1 MKPLAI
7 YALEVL
13 ACSGVLLAA
22 YAILLDRRVRFG
34 WCRAYLLASTLLA
47 AVIPLLRI
55 PVWPGEVVEVA
66 PTVALPATEWTAEV
80 VEEAAPAVTPE
91 TVCLTVYLI
100 GVGLV
105 AGVMLWQVVRI
116 RRLRRGAAI
125 TRTERFTLVR
135 TPQRIASFSFF
146 RSIYVWDQI
155 PAGELQAIVAHEASH
170 VAHRHSA
177 ERVAME
183 CMKAALWWNPFVWLA
198 ARRLT
203 EAEEFEADSDVLA
216 EGYDIEH
223 YMKTIFRQLFG
234 YSPEIANGLRDSL
247 TKKRFKMMTTK
258 TSGRHSLLRLAGT
271 LPAVIGLLCA
281 FSLTTRA
288 AEVRIAD
295 NDGEPEVFFKAA
307 YMLNDTEVSADKIRQ
322 TDVRYSTT
330 RMGDEIP
337 DEFKGRDLDFI
348 FCYTTDGK
356 PHKVKT
362 IDIEGRIRFPDGR
375 AAENISVYAGHPF
388 TVPTSKSE
396 RERLC
401 AQTDADGRYH
411 IKGPAEGEITY
422 ALGQFAIGGSS
433 YKSNGGS
440 RYMMG
445 DLEIPYPDSARW
457 EKAVDDTGKV
467 VLTNRIPE
475 NDDQPGETK
484 ITMLSKKV
492 SLTVLQNGKPLPGA
506 IVLISGS
513 NVGTVTGKEGTAQI
527 SAAPGNELTI
537 SYVGFETQKIR
548 VSDKS
553 GAESHVIAL
562 KAEDNNLDA
571 VSVTPGD
578 NKTAADNENA
588 SMRKASLTI
597 NLADADGRIA
607 GAAVGAAV
615 VISGTKKGVV
625 ADAAGHA
632 RIEAPEGAVLK
643 ISYPDYRPAS
653 VEVGD
658 QSDYVVLLSPESD
671 RTNRKSSPDSGG
683 KPGPIFV
690 VDGVEQAS
698 IDDIDPNTIER
709 ISVLKNQSSIAV
721 YGSRGKNGVIVVT
734 TKGAGKPATD
744 EVVFNEK
751 TGSVEITS
759 ASTEDMPFLIAEK
772 MPLFQGGNLNA
783 FRTWVQEH
791 LQYPAE
797 AVKRNIQGR
806 VVVTFTIE
814 KDGSVSNIQILQSPD
829 KLLADEARRVIA
841 SSPTGAWTPGEQR
854 GEKVSVKYTLPVDF
868 RTKTEKTTDE
878 AAFDEKTGTVK
889 TASATAEDSPF
900 LIAEVMPSFRGG
912 DITAFRNWIQMHI
925 KYPAEALKAKLY
937 GRVVASFVIEKDGS
951 VSDIQILQS
960 PGKPL
965 ADEARR
971 VIASSPAG
979 AWTPGEQRGQA
990 VRVKLTVPVDFR
1002 IQGADGKT
1010 SERTEKPKGSLDEI
1024 VVVGFGAPEK

>member
-1 MKPLAI
+1 MKTLAI

-288 AEVRIAD
+288 AEVRIAETAKVPAD
-295 NDGEPEVFFKAA
+295 ETVSRDAA
-307 YMLNDTEVSADKIRQ
+307 D
-322 TDVRYSTT
+322 
-330 RMGDEIP
+330 
-337 DEFKGRDLDFI
+337 
-348 FCYTTDGK
+348 
-356 PHKVKT
+356 
-362 IDIEGRIRFPDGR
+362 
-375 AAENISVYAGHPF
+375 
-388 TVPTSKSE
+388 
-396 RERLC
+396 
-401 AQTDADGRYH
+401 
-411 IKGPAEGEITY
+411 
-422 ALGQFAIGGSS
+422 
-433 YKSNGGS
+433 
-440 RYMMG
+440 
-445 DLEIPYPDSARW
+445 
-457 EKAVDDTGKV
+457 
-467 VLTNRIPE
+467 
-475 NDDQPGETK
+475 
-484 ITMLSKKV
+484 KKV

-553 GAESHVIAL
+553 GAESHVISL

-578 NKTAADNENA
+578 NKTAAGNENA

-607 GAAVGAAV
+607 RVAVGAAV
-615 VISGTKKGVV
+615 VISGTKKCVV

-698 IDDIDPNTIER
+698 IDDIYPNTIER

-734 TKGAGKPATD
+734 TKGTGKPATD

-841 SSPTGAWTPGEQR
+841 SSP
-854 GEKVSVKYTLPVDF
+854 
-868 RTKTEKTTDE
+868 
-878 AAFDEKTGTVK
+878 
-889 TASATAEDSPF
+889 
-900 LIAEVMPSFRGG
+900 
-912 DITAFRNWIQMHI
+912 
-925 KYPAEALKAKLY
+925 
-937 GRVVASFVIEKDGS
+937 
-951 VSDIQILQS
+951 
-960 PGKPL
+960 
-965 ADEARR
+965 
-971 VIASSPAG
+971 AG

>member
-1 MKPLAI
+1 MKTLAI

-288 AEVRIAD
+288 AEVRIAETAKVPAD
-295 NDGEPEVFFKAA
+295 ETVSRDAA
-307 YMLNDTEVSADKIRQ
+307 D
-322 TDVRYSTT
+322 
-330 RMGDEIP
+330 
-337 DEFKGRDLDFI
+337 
-348 FCYTTDGK
+348 
-356 PHKVKT
+356 
-362 IDIEGRIRFPDGR
+362 
-375 AAENISVYAGHPF
+375 
-388 TVPTSKSE
+388 
-396 RERLC
+396 
-401 AQTDADGRYH
+401 
-411 IKGPAEGEITY
+411 
-422 ALGQFAIGGSS
+422 
-433 YKSNGGS
+433 
-440 RYMMG
+440 
-445 DLEIPYPDSARW
+445 
-457 EKAVDDTGKV
+457 
-467 VLTNRIPE
+467 
-475 NDDQPGETK
+475 
-484 ITMLSKKV
+484 KKV

-527 SAAPGNELTI
+527 SATPGNELTI

-578 NKTAADNENA
+578 NKTAAGNENA

-607 GAAVGAAV
+607 EAAVGAAV

-841 SSPTGAWTPGEQR
+841 SSPAGAWTPGEQR

-889 TASATAEDSPF
+889 TASAPAEDSPF

-971 VIASSPAG
+971 VIGDAPAD
-979 AWTPGEQRGQA
+979 AWTPGRQRGQA

>member
-55 PVWPGEVVEVA
+55 PVLPGEVVEVA

-281 FSLTTRA
+281 FSLTTHA
-288 AEVRIAD
+288 AEVRIAETAKVPAD
-295 NDGEPEVFFKAA
+295 ETASRDAA
-307 YMLNDTEVSADKIRQ
+307 D
-322 TDVRYSTT
+322 
-330 RMGDEIP
+330 
-337 DEFKGRDLDFI
+337 
-348 FCYTTDGK
+348 
-356 PHKVKT
+356 
-362 IDIEGRIRFPDGR
+362 
-375 AAENISVYAGHPF
+375 
-388 TVPTSKSE
+388 
-396 RERLC
+396 
-401 AQTDADGRYH
+401 
-411 IKGPAEGEITY
+411 
-422 ALGQFAIGGSS
+422 
-433 YKSNGGS
+433 
-440 RYMMG
+440 
-445 DLEIPYPDSARW
+445 
-457 EKAVDDTGKV
+457 
-467 VLTNRIPE
+467 
-475 NDDQPGETK
+475 
-484 ITMLSKKV
+484 KKV

-607 GAAVGAAV
+607 EAAVGAAV

-841 SSPTGAWTPGEQR
+841 SSPAGAWTPGEQR

-889 TASATAEDSPF
+889 TASAPAEDSPF

-971 VIASSPAG
+971 VIGDAPAD
-979 AWTPGEQRGQA
+979 AWTPGRQRGQA

>member
-55 PVWPGEVVEVA
+55 PVWPGEVVEIA

-288 AEVRIAD
+288 AEVRIAETAKVPAD
-295 NDGEPEVFFKAA
+295 ETASRDAA
-307 YMLNDTEVSADKIRQ
+307 D
-322 TDVRYSTT
+322 
-330 RMGDEIP
+330 
-337 DEFKGRDLDFI
+337 
-348 FCYTTDGK
+348 
-356 PHKVKT
+356 
-362 IDIEGRIRFPDGR
+362 
-375 AAENISVYAGHPF
+375 
-388 TVPTSKSE
+388 
-396 RERLC
+396 
-401 AQTDADGRYH
+401 
-411 IKGPAEGEITY
+411 
-422 ALGQFAIGGSS
+422 
-433 YKSNGGS
+433 
-440 RYMMG
+440 
-445 DLEIPYPDSARW
+445 
-457 EKAVDDTGKV
+457 
-467 VLTNRIPE
+467 
-475 NDDQPGETK
+475 
-484 ITMLSKKV
+484 KKV

-607 GAAVGAAV
+607 GVAVGAAV

-772 MPLFQGGNLNA
+772 MPLFQGGDLND
-783 FRTWVQEH
+783 FRAWVQEH

-797 AVKRNIQGR
+797 AVERNIQGR

-814 KDGSVSNIQILQSPD
+814 KEGSVSNILVLQSPD

-841 SSPTGAWTPGEQR
+841 SSPAEAWTPGEQR
-854 GEKVSVKYTLPVDF
+854 GEKVRVKYTLPVDF
-868 RTKTEKTTDE
+868 RLPQTESATVQGAPDGNEPFLVTEK
-878 AAFDEKTGTVK
+878 
-889 TASATAEDSPF
+889 
-900 LIAEVMPSFRGG
+900 MPSFRSGEIK
-912 DITAFRNWIQMHI
+912 DFRNWIQMHI
-925 KYPAEALKAKLY
+925 QYPAEAMKNNIQ
-937 GRVVASFVIEKDGS
+937 GRVIVSFIVEKDGS
-951 VSDIQILQS
+951 VSNILVLQS
-960 PGKPL
+960 PDKLL
-965 ADEARR
+965 ADEALR

-979 AWTPGEQRGQA
+979 AWTPGEQRGEK
-990 VRVKLTVPVDFR
+990 VRVKYTLPVDFYL
-1002 IQGADGKT
+1002 QGSGDKL
-1010 SERTEKPKGSLDEI
+1010 SERPEKPQGSLDGI
-1024 VVVGFGAPEK
+1024 LVVGYGATQK

>member
-1 MKPLAI
+1 MKTLAI

-183 CMKAALWWNPFVWLA
+183 CMKAALWWNPFVWLT

-288 AEVRIAD
+288 AEVRIAETAKVPAD
-295 NDGEPEVFFKAA
+295 ETASRDAA
-307 YMLNDTEVSADKIRQ
+307 D
-322 TDVRYSTT
+322 
-330 RMGDEIP
+330 
-337 DEFKGRDLDFI
+337 
-348 FCYTTDGK
+348 
-356 PHKVKT
+356 
-362 IDIEGRIRFPDGR
+362 
-375 AAENISVYAGHPF
+375 
-388 TVPTSKSE
+388 
-396 RERLC
+396 
-401 AQTDADGRYH
+401 
-411 IKGPAEGEITY
+411 
-422 ALGQFAIGGSS
+422 
-433 YKSNGGS
+433 
-440 RYMMG
+440 
-445 DLEIPYPDSARW
+445 
-457 EKAVDDTGKV
+457 
-467 VLTNRIPE
+467 
-475 NDDQPGETK
+475 
-484 ITMLSKKV
+484 KKV

-578 NKTAADNENA
+578 NKTAAGNENA

-841 SSPTGAWTPGEQR
+841 SSP
-854 GEKVSVKYTLPVDF
+854 
-868 RTKTEKTTDE
+868 
-878 AAFDEKTGTVK
+878 
-889 TASATAEDSPF
+889 
-900 LIAEVMPSFRGG
+900 
-912 DITAFRNWIQMHI
+912 
-925 KYPAEALKAKLY
+925 
-937 GRVVASFVIEKDGS
+937 
-951 VSDIQILQS
+951 
-960 PGKPL
+960 
-965 ADEARR
+965 
-971 VIASSPAG
+971 AG

>member
-1 MKPLAI
+1 MKTLAI

-22 YAILLDRRVRFG
+22 YAILLERHVRFG

-216 EGYDIEH
+216 KGYDIEH

-288 AEVRIAD
+288 AEVRIAETAKVPAD
-295 NDGEPEVFFKAA
+295 ETASRDAA
-307 YMLNDTEVSADKIRQ
+307 D
-322 TDVRYSTT
+322 
-330 RMGDEIP
+330 
-337 DEFKGRDLDFI
+337 
-348 FCYTTDGK
+348 
-356 PHKVKT
+356 
-362 IDIEGRIRFPDGR
+362 
-375 AAENISVYAGHPF
+375 
-388 TVPTSKSE
+388 
-396 RERLC
+396 
-401 AQTDADGRYH
+401 
-411 IKGPAEGEITY
+411 
-422 ALGQFAIGGSS
+422 
-433 YKSNGGS
+433 
-440 RYMMG
+440 
-445 DLEIPYPDSARW
+445 
-457 EKAVDDTGKV
+457 
-467 VLTNRIPE
+467 
-475 NDDQPGETK
+475 
-484 ITMLSKKV
+484 KKV

-578 NKTAADNENA
+578 NKTAAGNENA

-900 LIAEVMPSFRGG
+900 PIAEVMPSFRGG

-951 VSDIQILQS
+951 ISDIQILQS

-971 VIASSPAG
+971 VIGDAPAD
-979 AWTPGEQRGQA
+979 AWTPGRQRGQA

>member
-1 MKPLAI
+1 MKTLAI

-22 YAILLDRRVRFG
+22 YAILLERHVRFG

-55 PVWPGEVVEVA
+55 PVWPGKVIEVA
-66 PTVALPATEWTAEV
+66 PTVALPEAEWTAEV

-91 TVCLTVYLI
+91 AICLAVYLI

-146 RSIYVWDQI
+146 RSIYLWDQI

-288 AEVRIAD
+288 AEVRIAETAKVPAD
-295 NDGEPEVFFKAA
+295 ETASRDAA
-307 YMLNDTEVSADKIRQ
+307 D
-322 TDVRYSTT
+322 
-330 RMGDEIP
+330 
-337 DEFKGRDLDFI
+337 
-348 FCYTTDGK
+348 
-356 PHKVKT
+356 
-362 IDIEGRIRFPDGR
+362 
-375 AAENISVYAGHPF
+375 
-388 TVPTSKSE
+388 
-396 RERLC
+396 
-401 AQTDADGRYH
+401 
-411 IKGPAEGEITY
+411 
-422 ALGQFAIGGSS
+422 
-433 YKSNGGS
+433 
-440 RYMMG
+440 
-445 DLEIPYPDSARW
+445 
-457 EKAVDDTGKV
+457 
-467 VLTNRIPE
+467 
-475 NDDQPGETK
+475 
-484 ITMLSKKV
+484 KKV

-632 RIEAPEGAVLK
+632 RIEAPEGSVLK

-671 RTNRKSSPDSGG
+671 RTNRKSSPDSSG

-841 SSPTGAWTPGEQR
+841 SSPAGAWTPGEQR

-889 TASATAEDSPF
+889 TASAPAEDSPF

-971 VIASSPAG
+971 VIGDAPAD
-979 AWTPGEQRGQA
+979 AWTPGRQRGQA

>member
-55 PVWPGEVVEVA
+55 PVWPGEVVEIA

-258 TSGRHSLLRLAGT
+258 TSGRHSLLRLTGT

-288 AEVRIAD
+288 AEVRIAETAKVPAD
-295 NDGEPEVFFKAA
+295 ETASRDAA
-307 YMLNDTEVSADKIRQ
+307 D
-322 TDVRYSTT
+322 
-330 RMGDEIP
+330 
-337 DEFKGRDLDFI
+337 
-348 FCYTTDGK
+348 
-356 PHKVKT
+356 
-362 IDIEGRIRFPDGR
+362 
-375 AAENISVYAGHPF
+375 
-388 TVPTSKSE
+388 
-396 RERLC
+396 
-401 AQTDADGRYH
+401 
-411 IKGPAEGEITY
+411 
-422 ALGQFAIGGSS
+422 
-433 YKSNGGS
+433 
-440 RYMMG
+440 
-445 DLEIPYPDSARW
+445 
-457 EKAVDDTGKV
+457 
-467 VLTNRIPE
+467 
-475 NDDQPGETK
+475 
-484 ITMLSKKV
+484 KKV

-578 NKTAADNENA
+578 NKTAAGNENA

-841 SSPTGAWTPGEQR
+841 SSPAGAWTPGEQR

-889 TASATAEDSPF
+889 TASAPAEDSPF

-951 VSDIQILQS
+951 VSNIQILQS

-971 VIASSPAG
+971 VIGDAPAD
-979 AWTPGEQRGQA
+979 AWTPGRQRGQA

>member
-1 MKPLAI
+1 MKTLAI

-22 YAILLDRRVRFG
+22 YAILLERHVRFG

-55 PVWPGEVVEVA
+55 PVWPGEAVEVI
-66 PTVALPATEWTAEV
+66 PTVALPEAEWTAEV
-80 VEEAAPAVTPE
+80 VEEATPAITPE
-91 TVCLTVYLI
+91 AICLAVYLI

-146 RSIYVWDQI
+146 RSIYLWDQI

-288 AEVRIAD
+288 AEVRIAETAKVPAD
-295 NDGEPEVFFKAA
+295 ETASRDAA
-307 YMLNDTEVSADKIRQ
+307 D
-322 TDVRYSTT
+322 
-330 RMGDEIP
+330 
-337 DEFKGRDLDFI
+337 
-348 FCYTTDGK
+348 
-356 PHKVKT
+356 
-362 IDIEGRIRFPDGR
+362 
-375 AAENISVYAGHPF
+375 
-388 TVPTSKSE
+388 
-396 RERLC
+396 
-401 AQTDADGRYH
+401 
-411 IKGPAEGEITY
+411 
-422 ALGQFAIGGSS
+422 
-433 YKSNGGS
+433 
-440 RYMMG
+440 
-445 DLEIPYPDSARW
+445 
-457 EKAVDDTGKV
+457 
-467 VLTNRIPE
+467 
-475 NDDQPGETK
+475 
-484 ITMLSKKV
+484 KKV

-553 GAESHVIAL
+553 GAESHVITL

-671 RTNRKSSPDSGG
+671 RTNRKSSPDSSG

-841 SSPTGAWTPGEQR
+841 SSPAGAWTPGEQR

-889 TASATAEDSPF
+889 TASAPAEDSPF
-900 LIAEVMPSFRGG
+900 LIAEVMPSFRSG

>member
-91 TVCLTVYLI
+91 TVCLAVYLI

-155 PAGELQAIVAHEASH
+155 PADETAS
-170 VAHRHSA
+170 RD
-177 ERVAME
+177 
-183 CMKAALWWNPFVWLA
+183 AA
-198 ARRLT
+198 
-203 EAEEFEADSDVLA
+203 D
-216 EGYDIEH
+216 
-223 YMKTIFRQLFG
+223 
-234 YSPEIANGLRDSL
+234 
-247 TKKRFKMMTTK
+247 
-258 TSGRHSLLRLAGT
+258 
-271 LPAVIGLLCA
+271 
-281 FSLTTRA
+281 
-288 AEVRIAD
+288 
-295 NDGEPEVFFKAA
+295 
-307 YMLNDTEVSADKIRQ
+307 
-322 TDVRYSTT
+322 
-330 RMGDEIP
+330 
-337 DEFKGRDLDFI
+337 
-348 FCYTTDGK
+348 
-356 PHKVKT
+356 
-362 IDIEGRIRFPDGR
+362 
-375 AAENISVYAGHPF
+375 
-388 TVPTSKSE
+388 
-396 RERLC
+396 
-401 AQTDADGRYH
+401 
-411 IKGPAEGEITY
+411 
-422 ALGQFAIGGSS
+422 
-433 YKSNGGS
+433 
-440 RYMMG
+440 
-445 DLEIPYPDSARW
+445 
-457 EKAVDDTGKV
+457 
-467 VLTNRIPE
+467 
-475 NDDQPGETK
+475 
-484 ITMLSKKV
+484 KKV

-578 NKTAADNENA
+578 NKTAAGNENA

-597 NLADADGRIA
+597 NLTDADGRIA
-607 GAAVGAAV
+607 GVAVGAAV

-671 RTNRKSSPDSGG
+671 RTNRKSSPDSSG

-814 KDGSVSNIQILQSPD
+814 KDGSVSNIQILQSPG

-841 SSPTGAWTPGEQR
+841 SSPAGAWTPGEQR

-889 TASATAEDSPF
+889 TASAPAEDSPF

-971 VIASSPAG
+971 VIGDAPAD
-979 AWTPGEQRGQA
+979 AWTPGRQRGQA

>member
-1 MKPLAI
+1 MKTLAI

-288 AEVRIAD
+288 AEVRIAETAKVPAD
-295 NDGEPEVFFKAA
+295 ETVSRDAA
-307 YMLNDTEVSADKIRQ
+307 D
-322 TDVRYSTT
+322 
-330 RMGDEIP
+330 
-337 DEFKGRDLDFI
+337 
-348 FCYTTDGK
+348 
-356 PHKVKT
+356 
-362 IDIEGRIRFPDGR
+362 
-375 AAENISVYAGHPF
+375 
-388 TVPTSKSE
+388 
-396 RERLC
+396 
-401 AQTDADGRYH
+401 
-411 IKGPAEGEITY
+411 
-422 ALGQFAIGGSS
+422 
-433 YKSNGGS
+433 
-440 RYMMG
+440 
-445 DLEIPYPDSARW
+445 
-457 EKAVDDTGKV
+457 
-467 VLTNRIPE
+467 
-475 NDDQPGETK
+475 
-484 ITMLSKKV
+484 KKV

-607 GAAVGAAV
+607 EAAVGAAV

-643 ISYPDYRPAS
+643 IRYPDYRPAS

-658 QSDYVVLLSPESD
+658 QSDYVVLLYPESD

-829 KLLADEARRVIA
+829 KLLAAEARRVIA
-841 SSPTGAWTPGEQR
+841 SSLAGREGER
-854 GEKVSVKYTLPVDF
+854 EIY
-868 RTKTEKTTDE
+868 
-878 AAFDEKTGTVK
+878 A
-889 TASATAEDSPF
+889 
-900 LIAEVMPSFRGG
+900 
-912 DITAFRNWIQMHI
+912 
-925 KYPAEALKAKLY
+925 
-937 GRVVASFVIEKDGS
+937 
-951 VSDIQILQS
+951 
-960 PGKPL
+960 
-965 ADEARR
+965 ARR
-971 VIASSPAG
+971 FPHQDRENDGRSRFRR
-979 AWTPGEQRGQA
+979 ENRNGQN
-990 VRVKLTVPVDFR
+990 RLRDR
-1002 IQGADGKT
+1002 
-1010 SERTEKPKGSLDEI
+1010 
-1024 VVVGFGAPEK
+1024 

>member
-55 PVWPGEVVEVA
+55 PVWPGEVVEIA

-288 AEVRIAD
+288 AEVRIAETAKVPAD
-295 NDGEPEVFFKAA
+295 ETASRDAA
-307 YMLNDTEVSADKIRQ
+307 D
-322 TDVRYSTT
+322 
-330 RMGDEIP
+330 
-337 DEFKGRDLDFI
+337 
-348 FCYTTDGK
+348 
-356 PHKVKT
+356 
-362 IDIEGRIRFPDGR
+362 
-375 AAENISVYAGHPF
+375 
-388 TVPTSKSE
+388 
-396 RERLC
+396 
-401 AQTDADGRYH
+401 
-411 IKGPAEGEITY
+411 
-422 ALGQFAIGGSS
+422 
-433 YKSNGGS
+433 
-440 RYMMG
+440 
-445 DLEIPYPDSARW
+445 
-457 EKAVDDTGKV
+457 
-467 VLTNRIPE
+467 
-475 NDDQPGETK
+475 
-484 ITMLSKKV
+484 KKV
-492 SLTVLQNGKPLPGA
+492 SLTVLQNSKPLPGA

-607 GAAVGAAV
+607 GVAVGAAV

-841 SSPTGAWTPGEQR
+841 SSPAGAWTPGEQR

-889 TASATAEDSPF
+889 TASAPAEDSPF

-971 VIASSPAG
+971 VIGNAPAD
-979 AWTPGEQRGQA
+979 AWTPGRQRGQA

-1010 SERTEKPKGSLDEI
+1010 FERTEKPKGSLDEI

>member
-1 MKPLAI
+1 MKTLAI

-22 YAILLDRRVRFG
+22 YAILLERHVRFG

-55 PVWPGEVVEVA
+55 PVWPGKVIEVA
-66 PTVALPATEWTAEV
+66 PTVALPEAEWTAEV

-91 TVCLTVYLI
+91 AICLAVYLI

-146 RSIYVWDQI
+146 RSIYLWDQI

-288 AEVRIAD
+288 AEVRIAETAKVPAD
-295 NDGEPEVFFKAA
+295 ETVSRDAA
-307 YMLNDTEVSADKIRQ
+307 D
-322 TDVRYSTT
+322 
-330 RMGDEIP
+330 
-337 DEFKGRDLDFI
+337 
-348 FCYTTDGK
+348 
-356 PHKVKT
+356 
-362 IDIEGRIRFPDGR
+362 
-375 AAENISVYAGHPF
+375 
-388 TVPTSKSE
+388 
-396 RERLC
+396 
-401 AQTDADGRYH
+401 
-411 IKGPAEGEITY
+411 
-422 ALGQFAIGGSS
+422 
-433 YKSNGGS
+433 
-440 RYMMG
+440 
-445 DLEIPYPDSARW
+445 
-457 EKAVDDTGKV
+457 
-467 VLTNRIPE
+467 
-475 NDDQPGETK
+475 
-484 ITMLSKKV
+484 KKV

-607 GAAVGAAV
+607 EAAVGAAV

-643 ISYPDYRPAS
+643 IRYPDYRPAS

-658 QSDYVVLLSPESD
+658 QSDYVVLLYPESD

-797 AVKRNIQGR
+797 AVERNIQGR

-814 KDGSVSNIQILQSPD
+814 KEGSVSNILVLQSPD
-829 KLLADEARRVIA
+829 KL
-841 SSPTGAWTPGEQR
+841 
-854 GEKVSVKYTLPVDF
+854 
-868 RTKTEKTTDE
+868 
-878 AAFDEKTGTVK
+878 
-889 TASATAEDSPF
+889 
-900 LIAEVMPSFRGG
+900 
-912 DITAFRNWIQMHI
+912 
-925 KYPAEALKAKLY
+925 
-937 GRVVASFVIEKDGS
+937 
-951 VSDIQILQS
+951 
-960 PGKPL
+960 L

-979 AWTPGEQRGQA
+979 AWTPGEQRGEK
-990 VRVKLTVPVDFR
+990 VRVKYTLPVDFR
-1002 IQGADGKT
+1002 LPQTESATVQGAPDGNEPFLVTEKMPSFRSGEIKDFRNWIQMHIQYPAEAMKNNIQGRVIVSFIVEKDGSVSNILVLQSPDKLLADEALRVIASSPAGAWTPGEQRGEKVRVKYT
-1010 SERTEKPKGSLDEI
+1010 LPVDFYLQGSGDKLSERPEKPQGSLDGI
-1024 VVVGFGAPEK
+1024 LVVGYGATQK

>member
-1 MKPLAI
+1 MKTLAI

-288 AEVRIAD
+288 AEVRIAETAKVPAD
-295 NDGEPEVFFKAA
+295 ETVSRDAA
-307 YMLNDTEVSADKIRQ
+307 D
-322 TDVRYSTT
+322 
-330 RMGDEIP
+330 
-337 DEFKGRDLDFI
+337 
-348 FCYTTDGK
+348 
-356 PHKVKT
+356 
-362 IDIEGRIRFPDGR
+362 
-375 AAENISVYAGHPF
+375 
-388 TVPTSKSE
+388 
-396 RERLC
+396 
-401 AQTDADGRYH
+401 
-411 IKGPAEGEITY
+411 
-422 ALGQFAIGGSS
+422 
-433 YKSNGGS
+433 
-440 RYMMG
+440 
-445 DLEIPYPDSARW
+445 
-457 EKAVDDTGKV
+457 
-467 VLTNRIPE
+467 
-475 NDDQPGETK
+475 
-484 ITMLSKKV
+484 KKV

-527 SAAPGNELTI
+527 SATPGNELTI

-578 NKTAADNENA
+578 NKTAAGNENA

-607 GAAVGAAV
+607 EAAVGAAV

-814 KDGSVSNIQILQSPD
+814 KDGSVSNIQILQSP
-829 KLLADEARRVIA
+829 
-841 SSPTGAWTPGEQR
+841 
-854 GEKVSVKYTLPVDF
+854 
-868 RTKTEKTTDE
+868 
-878 AAFDEKTGTVK
+878 
-889 TASATAEDSPF
+889 
-900 LIAEVMPSFRGG
+900 
-912 DITAFRNWIQMHI
+912 
-925 KYPAEALKAKLY
+925 
-937 GRVVASFVIEKDGS
+937 
-951 VSDIQILQS
+951 
-960 PGKPL
+960 GKPL

-971 VIASSPAG
+971 VIGDAPAD
-979 AWTPGEQRGQA
+979 AWTPGRQRGQA

>member
-55 PVWPGEVVEVA
+55 PVLPGEVVEIA

-288 AEVRIAD
+288 AEVRIA
-295 NDGEPEVFFKAA
+295 E
-307 YMLNDTEVSADKIRQ
+307 T
-322 TDVRYSTT
+322 
-330 RMGDEIP
+330 
-337 DEFKGRDLDFI
+337 
-348 FCYTTDGK
+348 
-356 PHKVKT
+356 
-362 IDIEGRIRFPDGR
+362 
-375 AAENISVYAGHPF
+375 
-388 TVPTSKSE
+388 
-396 RERLC
+396 
-401 AQTDADGRYH
+401 
-411 IKGPAEGEITY
+411 
-422 ALGQFAIGGSS
+422 
-433 YKSNGGS
+433 
-440 RYMMG
+440 
-445 DLEIPYPDSARW
+445 
-457 EKAVDDTGKV
+457 EKAPAD
-467 VLTNRIPE
+467 
-475 NDDQPGETK
+475 ETASQDATK
-484 ITMLSKKV
+484 KKV
-492 SLTVLQNGKPLPGA
+492 SVTVFQNGQPLPGA

-578 NKTAADNENA
+578 NKTAAGNENA

-607 GAAVGAAV
+607 EAAVGAAV

-658 QSDYVVLLSPESD
+658 QSDYVVLISPESD

-841 SSPTGAWTPGEQR
+841 SSPAGAWTPGEQR

-889 TASATAEDSPF
+889 TASAPAEDSPF

-971 VIASSPAG
+971 VIGNAPAD
-979 AWTPGEQRGQA
+979 AWTPGRQRGQA

>member
-1 MKPLAI
+1 MKTLAI

-80 VEEAAPAVTPE
+80 VEEATPAITPE
-91 TVCLTVYLI
+91 AICLAVYLI

-183 CMKAALWWNPFVWLA
+183 CMKAALWWNPFVWLT

-288 AEVRIAD
+288 AEVRIAETAKVPAD
-295 NDGEPEVFFKAA
+295 ETASRDAA
-307 YMLNDTEVSADKIRQ
+307 D
-322 TDVRYSTT
+322 
-330 RMGDEIP
+330 
-337 DEFKGRDLDFI
+337 
-348 FCYTTDGK
+348 
-356 PHKVKT
+356 
-362 IDIEGRIRFPDGR
+362 
-375 AAENISVYAGHPF
+375 
-388 TVPTSKSE
+388 
-396 RERLC
+396 
-401 AQTDADGRYH
+401 
-411 IKGPAEGEITY
+411 
-422 ALGQFAIGGSS
+422 
-433 YKSNGGS
+433 
-440 RYMMG
+440 
-445 DLEIPYPDSARW
+445 
-457 EKAVDDTGKV
+457 
-467 VLTNRIPE
+467 
-475 NDDQPGETK
+475 
-484 ITMLSKKV
+484 KKV

-578 NKTAADNENA
+578 NKTAAGNENA

-607 GAAVGAAV
+607 GAAV

-759 ASTEDMPFLIAEK
+759 ASTEDMPFLIVEK
-772 MPLFQGGNLNA
+772 MPSFRGGDLND
-783 FRTWVQEH
+783 FRAWVQEH

-829 KLLADEARRVIA
+829 KL
-841 SSPTGAWTPGEQR
+841 
-854 GEKVSVKYTLPVDF
+854 
-868 RTKTEKTTDE
+868 
-878 AAFDEKTGTVK
+878 
-889 TASATAEDSPF
+889 
-900 LIAEVMPSFRGG
+900 
-912 DITAFRNWIQMHI
+912 
-925 KYPAEALKAKLY
+925 
-937 GRVVASFVIEKDGS
+937 
-951 VSDIQILQS
+951 
-960 PGKPL
+960 L